1 MQLGVLFAKLV
12 ELSLGIVLFLLALL
26 QFMLGVLNFFL
37 DIGEE

>member
-1 MQLGVLFAKLV
+1 MQLGVFFAKLV

-26 QFMLGVLNFFL
+26 QFMLGVLNFFF

>member
-1 MQLGVLFAKLV
+1 MQLSVFFAELV

-37 DIGEE
+37 DVGEE